1 MVFFNSSCSHK
12 KTSTHLLHDKAVANG
27 AFLALV
33 CGSVVEVIHLTFVTL
48 ITHEALAAV
57 TGAITATLHGDGAH
71 RVTVTG
77 WWGRRWGGGKGR
89 KEEGK

>member
-1 MVFFNSSCSHK
+1 M
-12 KTSTHLLHDKAVANG
+12 
-27 AFLALV
+27 

-77 WWGRRWGGGKGR
+77 WWGRRRGGGEGQKTGR
-89 KEEGK
+89 QGNKWRLGALVSILKVFLP